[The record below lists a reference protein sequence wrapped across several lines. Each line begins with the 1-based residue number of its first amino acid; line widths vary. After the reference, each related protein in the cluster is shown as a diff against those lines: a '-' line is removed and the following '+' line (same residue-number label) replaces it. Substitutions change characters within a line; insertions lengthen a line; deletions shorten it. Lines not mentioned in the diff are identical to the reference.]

1 MVRNNGRHPALRPMA
16 IGGAAALAA
25 AVLAIPA
32 FASAATSSTAEPAGT
47 LAATTLY
54 VATNG
59 NDANAGTLAAPLAT
73 IQKAVSLVTAGGTIA
88 VRGGTYALSTNIQ
101 ITKSGTSSAPIALTN
116 YQSEKVIVDGEAL
129 PYTPGAVGST
139 IPSAGRGA
147 IHMEASY
154 WRLTGLDIVHGPYGI
169 YCNNCTGN
177 TFERLVTHD
186 NYETGFQLQGSSA
199 NNTILNL
206 DSYNNRDPRKN
217 GESADGLGI
226 KEGSGSGNVV
236 RGARLWN
243 NVDDG
248 FDAWSFT
255 SPITI
260 ANSIAYGNG
269 YNRWNIPN
277 FSGDGNGFKLGGSG
291 GTGPAASHSVSNSM
305 SFSNAAHGFTDN
317 GNTGSIVVNRSTAY
331 KNAKTGFDFDGGST
345 SKLTANLAVGNATA
359 VALGSS
365 TASGNSWNIGGTWTL
380 LSTNS
385 SAITGPRAA
394 DGSLLSS
401 NFLVPSNGAAVGAK
415 I

>member
-1 MVRNNGRHPALRPMA
+1 MTRTTRRHSWLRPVTIA
-16 IGGAAALAA
+16 GAAALIAA
-25 AVLAIPA
+25 ATAPA
-32 FASAATSSTAEPAGT
+32 FASAGAADAAGT
-47 LAATTLY
+47 LAATTYY

-59 NDANAGTLAAPLAT
+59 SDSNAGTPAAPLAT
-73 IQKAVSLVTAGGTIA
+73 VQKAISLVSAGGTIA
-88 VRGGTYALSTNIQ
+88 VRGGTYALTTNIQ
-101 ITKSGTSSAPIALTN
+101 ITKSGTADAPITLTS
-116 YQSEKVIVDGEAL
+116 YQGEKVTIDGEAL

-139 IPSAGRGA
+139 IPGAGRGA

-154 WRLTGLDIVHGPYGI
+154 WRIVGLEIVHGPYGI

-177 TFERLVTHD
+177 TFDRLVTHD

-206 DSYNNRDPRKN
+206 DSYHNRDPRKN

-243 NVDDG
+243 NIDDG
-248 FDAWSFT
+248 FDAWLFT

-260 ANSIAYGNG
+260 QGSIAYGNG

-291 GTGPAASHSVSNSM
+291 GTGPAAAHTVSNSM
-305 SFSNAAHGFTDN
+305 SFGNAAHGFTDN
-317 GNTGSIVVNRSTAY
+317 GNTGTIVVSRNTAY
-331 KNAKTGFDFDGGST
+331 QNAKTGFDFDGGST
-345 SKLTANLAVGNATA
+345 SRLTANLAVGNATA

-365 TASGNSWNIGGTWTL
+365 TASGNSWNIGGTWSL
-380 LSTNS
+380 LSTDP
-385 SAITGPRAA
+385 ATITGPRAA
-394 DGSLLSS
+394 DGSIRSS
-401 NFLVPSNGAAVGAK
+401 NFLVPANGAAVGAK

>member
-1 MVRNNGRHPALRPMA
+1 MGQSSPRRLPRPLA
-16 IGGAAALAA
+16 IGIAAATI
-25 AVLAIPA
+25 AVPVALIPA
-32 FASAATSSTAEPAGT
+32 FAQAAT
-47 LAATTLY
+47 TTLY
-54 VATNG
+54 VATGG
-59 NDANAGTLAAPLAT
+59 NDSNAGTMTAPLAT
-73 IQKAVSLVTAGGTIA
+73 IGKAISLVSAGGTIA
-88 VRGGTYALSTNIQ
+88 VRGGTYALTTNLQ
-101 ITKSGTSSAPIALTN
+101 ITKSGTASAPITLTN
-116 YQSEKVIVDGEAL
+116 YQNERVITDGEAL

-139 IPSAGRGA
+139 IPSADRGA
-147 IHMEASY
+147 IHMQASY
-154 WRLTGLDIVHGPYGI
+154 WRIAGLEIEHGPYAV
-169 YCNNCTGN
+169 YCNACNNN

-186 NYETGFQLQGSSA
+186 NYETGFQLQGASA
-199 NNTILNL
+199 NNLILNL

-226 KEGSGSGNVV
+226 KEGSGAGNIV

-248 FDAWSFT
+248 FDAWSFS

-260 ANSIAYGNG
+260 QSTIAYGNG
-269 YNRWNIPN
+269 FNRWNIPD

-305 SFSNAAHGFTDN
+305 SFGNAAHGFTDN

-331 KNAKTGFDFDGGST
+331 QNAKTGFDFDGGST
-345 SKLTANLAVGNATA
+345 SKLTANLAVGNAAA

-385 SAITGPRAA
+385 TTITGPRAA
-394 DGSLLSS
+394 DGSIATS
-401 NFLVPSNGAAVGAK
+401 NFLVPANGAAVGAK